1 MARFTKESIERVRDA
16 ADMVAVVSPRT
27 ELRRA
32 GGDRWQGRC
41 PFHDERTPSFGIS
54 PSKKMYHC
62 FGCGAGG
69 DVFGFVQETEGLDF
83 ADAVQA
89 LAERFNV
96 ELEHE
101 AEDPQAAERR
111 RRRERLH
118 ELLERTA
125 AFYVRY
131 LWESDEAARA
141 RAYLAERG
149 LEEATLREFRV
160 GYAPSRWD
168 TVMLASQRSGFGA
181 KELYDAGL
189 VQRPRGGGRVYDRF
203 RAQITFPLCDP
214 RGRVLGFAG
223 RRMDDGR
230 GPKYL
235 NSPEGD
241 LFHKGG
247 MVFGADLARAHAAKA
262 GQVIAAEGYTDVLAL
277 HQGGLRN
284 AVGIMGTALTEEQVG
299 ELSRLAPTV
308 LLALDAD
315 SAGEGAM
322 VRAAQ
327 VAAGRRLEL
336 RVVPLPEG
344 LDPADLIARD
354 GAGAMRAAVE
364 RSVAF
369 VRFRVERALLTGDLS
384 SAEGKDVVLGELR
397 PVLAPLPA
405 SVLREE
411 LTRLIADRMDLE
423 PEMVTSLL
431 GRAAGRA
438 DAGAGVP
445 ARAGGAGGRARAEG
459 EGEVN
464 GVPPSSARPSLD
476 RRERA
481 ERAFLAYC
489 IALPALGREALSELE
504 PERDL
509 TGELSRRVAAH
520 LREHLDQPT
529 ADLPNDD
536 PALGSLLA
544 ELTVRADRLTA
555 SPAAFEAQRLQ
566 LALARSEREL
576 AAARS
581 AGTSVAELARRREEL
596 RIRFDAAIQRANE
609 EGSDPDAVG

>member
-1 MARFTKESIERVRDA
+1 MARFTKESVERVRDA
-16 ADMVAVVSPRT
+16 VDMVAVVSPRT

-69 DVFGFVQETEGLDF
+69 DVFRFVQETEGLDF

-125 AFYVRY
+125 AFYVRH
-131 LWESDEAARA
+131 LWESGEAARA

-181 KELYDAGL
+181 RELYDAGL
-189 VQRPRGGGRVYDRF
+189 ALRPKGGGRVYDRF

-223 RRMDDGR
+223 RRMDEGR

-235 NSPEGD
+235 NSPESE
-241 LFHKGG
+241 LFHKGR
-247 MVFGADLARAHAAKA
+247 MVFGADLARAHAARA

-315 SAGEGAM
+315 SAGEAAM

-369 VRFRVERALLTGDLS
+369 VRFRVERALRAGDLS
-384 SAEGKDVVLGELR
+384 SAEGKDAVLGELR

-423 PEMVTSLL
+423 PDTVTALL
-431 GRAAGRA
+431 RGGERGAGAATGAR
-438 DAGAGVP
+438 AGVP
-445 ARAGGAGGRARAEG
+445 GSRPAPAGGAEG
-459 EGEVN
+459 N
-464 GVPPSSARPSLD
+464 GSPPPAARPAPD

-489 IALPALGREALSELE
+489 IALPALGREALGELE

-509 TGELSRRVAAH
+509 TGDLSRRVAAH

-529 ADLPNDD
+529 EGLPDDD
-536 PALGSLLA
+536 PALASLLA
-544 ELTVRADRLTA
+544 ELTVRADSLTA
-555 SPAAFEAQRLQ
+555 SPATFEAQRLQ

-581 AGTSVAELARRREEL
+581 AGTSVADLARRREEL
-596 RIRFDAAIQRANE
+596 RIRFDAAIERANE
-609 EGSDPDAVG
+609 EGADPDVAG

>member
-16 ADMVAVVSPRT
+16 VDMVAVVSPRT

-69 DVFGFVQETEGLDF
+69 DVFRFVQEAEGLDF

-101 AEDPQAAERR
+101 AEDPQTAERR

-125 AFYVRY
+125 AFYVRQ
-131 LWESDEAARA
+131 LWESGEAARA

-149 LEEATLREFRV
+149 LEEVTLREFRV

-189 VQRPRGGGRVYDRF
+189 VQRPKGGGRIYDRF

-235 NSPEGD
+235 NSPDGE

-315 SAGEGAM
+315 SAGEAAM

-336 RVVPLPEG
+336 RVVPLPDG

-369 VRFRVERALLTGDLS
+369 VRFRVERALRTGDLT
-384 SAEGKDVVLGELR
+384 SAEGKDVVLSELR

-423 PEMVTSLL
+423 PGTLASLL
-431 GRAAGRA
+431 GRAEGRA
-438 DAGAGVP
+438 GGGAGAG
-445 ARAGGAGGRARAEG
+445 AAGDGAGGRARPARGG
-459 EGEVN
+459 EAN
-464 GVPPSSARPSLD
+464 GSPAQPAPD

-481 ERAFLAYC
+481 EHAFLAYC

-504 PERDL
+504 LERDL
-509 TGELSRRVAAH
+509 TGDLSRRVAAH

-529 ADLPNDD
+529 ADLPDDD
-536 PALGSLLA
+536 PTLGSLLA

-576 AAARS
+576 AVARS

-596 RIRFDAAIQRANE
+596 RIRFDAAIQRASE

>member
-1 MARFTKESIERVRDA
+1 MARFTKESVERVREA
-16 ADMVAVVSPRT
+16 VDMVAVVSPRT

-69 DVFGFVQETEGLDF
+69 DVFRFVQETEGLDF

-125 AFYVRY
+125 AFYVRH

-149 LEEATLREFRV
+149 LEETTLREFRV

-189 VQRPRGGGRVYDRF
+189 VQRPRGGGRIYDRF

-235 NSPEGD
+235 NSPEGE
-241 LFHKGG
+241 LFHKGR
-247 MVFGADLARAHAAKA
+247 MVFGADLARAPAAKA
-262 GQVIAAEGYTDVLAL
+262 GRVIAAEGYTDVLAL

-284 AVGIMGTALTEEQVG
+284 AVGIMGTSLTEEQVA

-315 SAGEGAM
+315 SAGEAAM

-354 GAGAMRAAVE
+354 GAGAMRGAAL
-364 RSVAF
+364 RSVPF
-369 VRFRVERALLTGDLS
+369 VRFRVERALRTGDLS
-384 SAEGKDVVLGELR
+384 SAEGKDLVLSELR
-397 PVLAPLPA
+397 PVLSPLPP

-411 LTRLIADRMDLE
+411 LIRLIADRMDLE
-423 PEMVTSLL
+423 PHMVTSLL
-431 GRAAGRA
+431 SGGGSGRGGEANGSPPP
-438 DAGAGVP
+438 P
-445 ARAGGAGGRARAEG
+445 ARPA
-459 EGEVN
+459 
-464 GVPPSSARPSLD
+464 LD

-489 IALPALGREALSELE
+489 IALPALGRAALSELE
-504 PERDL
+504 PDHDL
-509 TGELSRRVAAH
+509 TGELSRRAVAH
-520 LREHLDQPT
+520 LHEHLDRPT
-529 ADLPNDD
+529 ADLPDDD
-536 PALGSLLA
+536 PALASLLA
-544 ELTVRADRLTA
+544 ELAVRADSLTA
-555 SPAAFEAQRLQ
+555 SAATFETQRLQ

-596 RIRFDAAIQRANE
+596 RLRFDAAIQRAYE
-609 EGSDPDAVG
+609 EGADPDAAG

>member
-1 MARFTKESIERVRDA
+1 MARFTKESVERVRDA
-16 ADMVAVVSPRT
+16 VDMVAVVSPRT

-54 PSKKMYHC
+54 PAKKMYHC

-125 AFYVRY
+125 AFYVRH

-141 RAYLAERG
+141 RAYLSERG
-149 LEEATLREFRV
+149 LEETTLREFRV

-181 KELYDAGL
+181 RELYEAGL
-189 VQRPRGGGRVYDRF
+189 ALRPKGGGRIYDRF

-223 RRMDDGR
+223 RRMDEGR

-235 NSPEGD
+235 NSPEGE
-241 LFHKGG
+241 LFHKGR

-284 AVGIMGTALTEEQVG
+284 AVGIMGTSLTEEQVA

-315 SAGEGAM
+315 SAGEAAM

-369 VRFRVERALLTGDLS
+369 VRFRVERALRTGDLS
-384 SAEGKDVVLGELR
+384 SAEGKDMALGELR

-423 PEMVTSLL
+423 PETVTSLL
-431 GRAAGRA
+431 GRPDGR
-438 DAGAGVP
+438 AGAGPGAV
-445 ARAGGAGGRARAEG
+445 ARSGGAGGGAAG
-459 EGEVN
+459 GGKVD
-464 GVPPSSARPSLD
+464 GSPPSPARPALE
-476 RRERA
+476 RREHA

-489 IALPALGREALSELE
+489 IALPGLGREALRELE

-529 ADLPNDD
+529 AGLPDDD
-536 PALGSLLA
+536 PTLASLLA
-544 ELTVRADRLTA
+544 ELSIRAERLTA

-609 EGSDPDAVG
+609 EGSHPDAVT

>member
-16 ADMVAVVSPRT
+16 VDMVAVVSPRT

-69 DVFGFVQETEGLDF
+69 DVFRFVQEAEGLDF

-101 AEDPQAAERR
+101 AEDPQTAERR

-125 AFYVRY
+125 AFYVRQ
-131 LWESDEAARA
+131 LWESGEAARA

-149 LEEATLREFRV
+149 LEEVTLREFRV

-189 VQRPRGGGRVYDRF
+189 VQRPKGGGRIYDRF

-235 NSPEGD
+235 NSPDGE

-277 HQGGLRN
+277 HQGGLHN

-315 SAGEGAM
+315 SAGEAAM

-336 RVVPLPEG
+336 RVVPLPDG

-369 VRFRVERALLTGDLS
+369 VRFRVERALRTGDLT
-384 SAEGKDVVLGELR
+384 SAEGKDVVLSELR

-423 PEMVTSLL
+423 PGTLASLL
-431 GRAAGRA
+431 GRAEGRA
-438 DAGAGVP
+438 GGGAGAG
-445 ARAGGAGGRARAEG
+445 AAGDGAGGRARPARGG
-459 EGEVN
+459 EAN
-464 GVPPSSARPSLD
+464 GSPARPAPD

-481 ERAFLAYC
+481 EHAFLAYC

-504 PERDL
+504 LERDL
-509 TGELSRRVAAH
+509 TGDLSRRVAAH

-529 ADLPNDD
+529 ADLPDDD
-536 PALGSLLA
+536 PTLGSLLA

-596 RIRFDAAIQRANE
+596 RIRFDAAIQRASE

>member
-16 ADMVAVVSPRT
+16 VDMVGVVSPRT

-69 DVFGFVQETEGLDF
+69 DVFRFVQETEGLDF

-89 LAERFNV
+89 LAERFNI
-96 ELEHE
+96 ELVHE

-125 AFYVRY
+125 AFYVRH

-181 KELYDAGL
+181 QELYDAGL
-189 VQRPRGGGRVYDRF
+189 AQRPKGGGRIYDRF

-241 LFHKGG
+241 LFHKGA

-277 HQGGLRN
+277 HQGGLHN

-315 SAGEGAM
+315 SAGEAAM

-369 VRFRVERALLTGDLS
+369 VRFRVERALRTGDLS

-423 PEMVTSLL
+423 PETVTSLL
-431 GRAAGRA
+431 GRTDGRA
-438 DAGAGVP
+438 RAGAGAV
-445 ARAGGAGGRARAEG
+445 ARGGGAGGRAAG
-459 EGEVN
+459 GGKVD
-464 GVPPSSARPSLD
+464 GSPPPPARPALE
-476 RRERA
+476 RREHA

-489 IALPALGREALSELE
+489 IALPGLGREALSELE

-520 LREHLDQPT
+520 LLEHLDQPT
-529 ADLPNDD
+529 ADLPDDD
-536 PALGSLLA
+536 PTLASLLA

-609 EGSDPDAVG
+609 EGSHPDAVT

>member
-16 ADMVAVVSPRT
+16 VDMVGVVSPRT

-69 DVFGFVQETEGLDF
+69 DVFRFVQETEGLDF

-89 LAERFNV
+89 LAERFNI
-96 ELEHE
+96 ELVHE

-125 AFYVRY
+125 AFYVRH

-189 VQRPRGGGRVYDRF
+189 VQRPQGGGRVYDRF

-241 LFHKGG
+241 LFHKGA

-277 HQGGLRN
+277 HQGGLHN

-315 SAGEGAM
+315 SAGEAAM

-369 VRFRVERALLTGDLS
+369 VRFRVERALRTGDLS

-423 PEMVTSLL
+423 PETVTSLL
-431 GRAAGRA
+431 GRTDGRA
-438 DAGAGVP
+438 RAGAGAV
-445 ARAGGAGGRARAEG
+445 ARGGGAGGRAAG
-459 EGEVN
+459 GGKVD
-464 GVPPSSARPSLD
+464 GSPPPPARPALE
-476 RRERA
+476 RREHA

-489 IALPALGREALSELE
+489 IALPGLGREALSELE

-520 LREHLDQPT
+520 LLEHLDQPT
-529 ADLPNDD
+529 ADLPDDD
-536 PALGSLLA
+536 PTLASLLA

-609 EGSDPDAVG
+609 EGSHPDAVT